1 MRAKTLVTPR
11 SFILMLTI
19 LCACA
24 TASNQNTASS
34 ASGSTSTKLVK
45 ADIAATNLTSA
56 YDVVSRLRPN
66 WLRPPGMTI
75 TGISSGTAPAK
86 QVLVYVDGDQLGPT
100 ETLRNLTTN
109 NIISIEFLTVT
120 QAASQVRDNGA
131 DIAAAV
137 IMVRTR

>member
-1 MRAKTLVTPR
+1 MHAKTSVAPR
-11 SFILMLTI
+11 SLVLILML

-24 TASNQNTASS
+24 TASNQNTSS
-34 ASGSTSTKLVK
+34 SSGSTSTKLVK

-75 TGISSGTAPAK
+75 TGITSGTAPAK

-120 QAASQVRDNGA
+120 QAASQIRDNGA